1 MWRFSM
7 SIDQDEL
14 VGLELDQA
22 KLAQLDLDI
31 AEGERRVAAQ
41 ARLIEE
47 LAQTGQETMAAQE
60 LLQAMRDDLKDL
72 RSHQDLIRKL
82 PSIPTEDSE
91 TLARP
96 LPF

>member
-1 MWRFSM
+1 M

-14 VGLELDQA
+14 VGVELDRA

-60 LLQAMRDDLKDL
+60 LLQAMQDDLKDL

-82 PSIPTEDSE
+82 PSTTQDSG
-91 TLARP
+91 TAAP
-96 LPF
+96 P

>member
-1 MWRFSM
+1 M

-14 VGLELDQA
+14 VGVELDQA

-31 AEGERRVAAQ
+31 AEGERRVATQ

-60 LLQAMRDDLKDL
+60 LLQAMQDDLKDL

-82 PSIPTEDSE
+82 PSIPTQDSG
-91 TLARP
+91 TLAP
-96 LPF
+96 P

>member
-1 MWRFSM
+1 M

-14 VGLELDQA
+14 VGVELDRA

-60 LLQAMRDDLKDL
+60 LLQAMQDDLKDL

-82 PSIPTEDSE
+82 PSTTQDSG
-91 TLARP
+91 TVAP
-96 LPF
+96 P